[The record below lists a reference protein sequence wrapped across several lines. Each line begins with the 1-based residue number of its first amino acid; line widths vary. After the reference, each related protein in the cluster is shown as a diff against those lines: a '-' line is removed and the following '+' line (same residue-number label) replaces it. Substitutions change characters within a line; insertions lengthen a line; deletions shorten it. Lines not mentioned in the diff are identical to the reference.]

1 MADLGWLA
9 LSALRQGLIQQG
21 VGMKTVNQFV
31 GKFQAGGVTQYTSRK
46 TGRVYQIWPVGFE
59 FKCAAGGKPG
69 HYRREKTYLVTGN
82 GELISP
88 CVLPR
93 RAVLH
98 LIELDDVF

>member
-1 MADLGWLA
+1 
-9 LSALRQGLIQQG
+9 
-21 VGMKTVNQFV
+21 MKTVNQFV
-31 GKFQAGGVTQYTSRK
+31 GKFLPQGITEYRSRG
-46 TGRVYQIWPVGFE
+46 TGRVYQVVPVGFE
-59 FKCAAGGKPG
+59 FTSASGGKPG

-93 RAVLH
+93 RGVLH